1 MARKAKQVK
10 RKLALHRKGRPRWG
24 AGFQQRIVPAARGGP
39 SSAQERGR
47 NEPWWVGSGCGCVPD
62 TAGFMPRRRWP

>member
-39 SSAQERGR
+39 SRRASTRELL
-47 NEPWWVGSGCGCVPD
+47 E
-62 TAGFMPRRRWP
+62 AG